1 MKTLLL
7 MRHAKAASTQ
17 VGSTDAERS
26 LNAEG
31 REAAE
36 RIGRFIRE
44 KGLEPDLGLSS
55 SALRARETRE
65 MVTNAAGLA
74 LDGSDDSRI
83 YEAGA
88 GELLEIISAFDDHL
102 KTVFLVGHNPTLEDL
117 LRILTGNST
126 HLSPGTLAKI
136 DLESQHW
143 SDAVLGEGKLDWIV
157 RPKDLV

>member
-1 MKTLLL
+1 

-17 VGSTDAERS
+17 VGSTDTERP
-26 LNAEG
+26 LTAEG

-36 RIGRFIRE
+36 RIGEFIRK
-44 KGLEPDLGLSS
+44 KGLEVDLGLSS

-65 MVTNAAGLA
+65 IVTKAAGLG
-74 LDGSDDSRI
+74 LEGSDDPRI

-88 GELLEIISAFDDHL
+88 GELLEIISAFDDDL
-102 KTVFLVGHNPTLEDL
+102 TTVFLVGHNPTLEDL
-117 LRILTGNST
+117 FPILTGNST

-136 DLESQHW
+136 DLETQHW

>member
-17 VGSTDAERS
+17 VGSTDTERP
-26 LNAEG
+26 LTAEG

-36 RIGRFIRE
+36 RIGEFIRK
-44 KGLEPDLGLSS
+44 KGLEVDLGLSS

-65 MVTNAAGLA
+65 IVTKAAGLG
-74 LDGSDDSRI
+74 LEGSDDPRI

-88 GELLEIISAFDDHL
+88 GELLEIISAFDDDL
-102 KTVFLVGHNPTLEDL
+102 TTVFLVGHNPTLEDL
-117 LRILTGNST
+117 LPILTGNST

-136 DLESQHW
+136 DLETQHW
-143 SDAVLGEGKLDWIV
+143 SDAVTGKGKLDWIV

>member
-7 MRHAKAASTQ
+7 MRHAKAASTE
-17 VGSTDAERS
+17 VGSTDIERP

-36 RIGRFIRE
+36 CIGKFIGE
-44 KGLEPDLGLSS
+44 KGLKPDLGLSS
-55 SALRARETRE
+55 SARRARETRE
-65 MVTNAAGLA
+65 IVTRAAGLA
-74 LDGSDDSRI
+74 LEGSDDSRI

-88 GELLEIISAFDDHL
+88 GELLQIISEFDDHL
-102 KTVFLVGHNPTLEDL
+102 TSVFLVGHNPTLEDL

-143 SDAVLGEGKLDWIV
+143 RDAVLGEGKLDWVV
-157 RPKDLV
+157 RPKDLI

>member
-7 MRHAKAASTQ
+7 MRHAKAAATQ
-17 VGSTDAERS
+17 VGSTDIERP

-36 RIGRFIRE
+36 RIGEFIRE
-44 KGLEPDLGLSS
+44 KGLEPELGLSS

-65 MVTNAAGLA
+65 IVTKAAGLK
-74 LDGSDDSRI
+74 LVGSDDSRI

-88 GELLEIISAFDDHL
+88 GELLEIITGFDDQL
-102 KTVFLVGHNPTLEDL
+102 TSVFLVGHNPTLEDL
-117 LRILTGNST
+117 LLILTGNST

-143 SDAVLGEGKLDWIV
+143 TDAVLGEGKLDWIV
-157 RPKDLV
+157 RPKDLD

>member
-17 VGSTDAERS
+17 VGSTDIERP

-36 RIGRFIRE
+36 RIGRFIGE
-44 KGLEPDLGLSS
+44 KRLEPELGLSS

-65 MVTNAAGLA
+65 VVIKAAELVF
-74 LDGSDDSRI
+74 DESDDSRI

-88 GELLEIISAFDDHL
+88 AELLEIISEFNDDL
-102 KTVFLVGHNPTLEDL
+102 TTVFLVGHNPSLEDL
-117 LRILTGNST
+117 LRILTGTST

-143 SDAVLGEGKLDWIV
+143 RDAVLGEGKLDWIV

>member
-17 VGSTDAERS
+17 VGSTDIERP

-36 RIGRFIRE
+36 RIGEFIRE
-44 KGLEPDLGLSS
+44 KGLEADLGLSS

-65 MVTNAAGLA
+65 IVTKAAGLA
-74 LDGSDDSRI
+74 LEGSDDPRI
-83 YEAGA
+83 YEAAA
-88 GELLEIISAFDDHL
+88 GELLEIISEFDDDL
-102 KTVFLVGHNPTLEDL
+102 TTVFLVGHNPTLEAL
-117 LRILTGNST
+117 FLILTGNST

-136 DLESQHW
+136 DLESSHW
-143 SDAVLGEGKLDWIV
+143 SDAVTGKGKLDWIV

>member
-17 VGSTDAERS
+17 VGSTDTERP
-26 LNAEG
+26 LTAEG

-36 RIGRFIRE
+36 RIGEFIRK
-44 KGLEPDLGLSS
+44 KGLEVDLGLSS

-65 MVTNAAGLA
+65 IVTKAAGLG
-74 LDGSDDSRI
+74 LEGSDDPRI

-88 GELLEIISAFDDHL
+88 GELLEIISEFDEDL
-102 KTVFLVGHNPTLEDL
+102 TTVFLVGHNPTLEDL
-117 LRILTGNST
+117 FPILTGNST

-136 DLESQHW
+136 DLETQHW